1 MNTSKNVSNAW
12 VHNLMLMQRR
22 SIVLLSTV
30 SVLAHLMVSIVHGR
44 AHEHLAV
51 GLSNW
56 QKIYVLTVIVIAPLM
71 AMLLIWTRLA
81 RPGLALLAI
90 SMAGSLIFGVAY
102 HYVVISPDHVSHI
115 PPGDAQG
122 LFRTTALLLVLTE
135 LFGVVVGLWGL
146 RERRNAD

>member
-1 MNTSKNVSNAW
+1 MSK
-12 VHNLMLMQRR
+12 RR
-22 SIVLLSTV
+22 LN
-30 SVLAHLMVSIVHGR
+30 SVALVAVVAHLLVSMVHGR
-44 AHEHLAV
+44 AHEQLAV

-56 QKIYVLTVIVIAPLM
+56 QNIYVLTVIVIAPLI
-71 AMLLIWTRLA
+71 AVILIWTRLA
-81 RPGLALLAI
+81 RLGLVLLVI

-135 LFGVVVGLWGL
+135 LFGLAVGLWRL
-146 RERRNAD
+146 RKIQN

>member
-1 MNTSKNVSNAW
+1 
-12 VHNLMLMQRR
+12 MLMKRR
-22 SIVLLSTV
+22 SLVLLSTV
-30 SVLAHLMVSIVHGR
+30 AVLAHLVVSIVHGR

-51 GLSNW
+51 GLSSWRNL
-56 QKIYVLTVIVIAPLM
+56 YVLIVIVIAPLI

-81 RPGLALLAI
+81 RAGLVLLVI

-102 HYVVISPDHVSHI
+102 HYVVISPDHVSHL

-135 LFGVVVGLWGL
+135 LLGVAVGLWGL
-146 RERRNAD
+146 RQMKIILRDTVGGLVG

>member
-1 MNTSKNVSNAW
+1 MSK
-12 VHNLMLMQRR
+12 R
-22 SIVLLSTV
+22 VLN
-30 SVLAHLMVSIVHGR
+30 SVALVAVVAHLLVSMVHGR
-44 AHEHLAV
+44 AHEQLAV

-56 QKIYVLTVIVIAPLM
+56 QNIYVLTVIVIAPLI
-71 AMLLIWTRLA
+71 AVILIWTRLA
-81 RPGLALLAI
+81 RLGLVLLVI

-146 RERRNAD
+146 RRMKIILRDAVGGFVG

>member
-1 MNTSKNVSNAW
+1 MIK
-12 VHNLMLMQRR
+12 RR

-30 SVLAHLMVSIVHGR
+30 SVVVHLVVSMVHGR
-44 AHEHLAV
+44 AHEQLAV

-56 QKIYVLTVIVIAPLM
+56 QNIYVLTVIVVAPLI

-81 RPGLALLAI
+81 RFGLVLLVI

-102 HYVVISPDHVSHI
+102 HYIVISPDHVSHL

-135 LFGVVVGLWGL
+135 LFGVAVGLWGL
-146 RERRNAD
+146 RKSNAS